1 MLSGLL
7 GRKVG
12 MTQVFGKNGTA
23 IPVTVIEAGPCIITQ
38 IKTTARDGYE
48 AVQIGFEQARL
59 KSVTRPELG
68 HLGHSLPLLKAQR
81 KRLQTYQQQQ
91 RGKKVKGEETEAIEQ
106 TETASADGKKD
117 KQIEKL
123 LKVQQNRQRRPGPEL
138 GPFRVLREVALQEGT
153 APESLELGLKIDASL
168 FVAGESVDIV
178 GTSKGKGF
186 QGGVK
191 RHGFRGGPKT
201 HGQSDRTR
209 APGSIG
215 SGTTPGRVLKGTRM
229 AGRMGNERVT
239 AKKLEVI
246 QADPERNLLVVKGS
260 VPGANGGLLMI
271 KKHVMR

>member
-1 MLSGLL
+1 MKDMLNALL

-12 MTQVFGKNGTA
+12 MTQVFGPNGIV
-23 IPVTVIEAGPCIITQ
+23 IPVTVIEVGPCIVTQ
-38 IKTTARDGYE
+38 VKTVANDGYE
-48 AVQIGFEQARL
+48 AIQIGFEEATL
-59 KSVTRPELG
+59 KNVSRPELG

-81 KRLQTYQQQQ
+81 KRLQTHQQEQ
-91 RGKKVKGEETEAIEQ
+91 RTQSKTEEGAQAEETE
-106 TETASADGKKD
+106 TKPD
-117 KQIEKL
+117 KQIQKL
-123 LKVQQNRQRRPGPEL
+123 LKVNQNKQRRPGPEL
-138 GPFRVLREVALQEGT
+138 GPFKVIREVGLQAGT
-153 APESLELGLKIDASL
+153 SPEKIELGTQYDASL
-168 FVAGESVDIV
+168 FRTGESVDIV

-191 RHGFRGGPKT
+191 RHGFSGGPKT

-229 AGRMGNERVT
+229 AGRMGNVRVT
-239 AKKLEVI
+239 AKKLQVI

-260 VPGANGGLLMI
+260 VPGANGSLLTI

>member
-1 MLSGLL
+1 M
-7 GRKVG
+7 
-12 MTQVFGKNGTA
+12 
-23 IPVTVIEAGPCIITQ
+23 
-38 IKTTARDGYE
+38 
-48 AVQIGFEQARL
+48 
-59 KSVTRPELG
+59 
-68 HLGHSLPLLKAQR
+68 
-81 KRLQTYQQQQ
+81 QTYQQQQ
-91 RGKKVKGEETEAIEQ
+91 RGKKGSGDESEAREQ
-106 TETASADGKKD
+106 TETASEEDKKD

-138 GPFRVLREVALQEGT
+138 GPFKVLREVELQEGT
-153 APESLELGLKIDASL
+153 SPESLELGLKVDASL

-229 AGRMGNERVT
+229 AGHMGNERVT

-260 VPGANGGLLMI
+260 VPGANGGLLII